1 MFNIIEA
8 NRFQPFFKSLGFI
21 SIFNMAINQTI
32 NTCLSINSI
41 LRTIIRIQLSNL
53 RTREFSHRNRFTS
66 IRKNPVRYMRLRFL
80 TFSSQDTR
88 ISNGFRFNSK
98 FRNINT
104 RSYWFDYSFNKR
116 FKFFS
121 CSFGTSLFLFLF
133 FLSFSFFI
141 IFVNDFFFGF
151 IGFVSIFNS
160 IISSNIYIINI
171 ERILRRSNIFSI
183 IDNIIKI
190 RFVFRFLSFYFII
203 RSRWSF
209 NTKISFFLF
218 CSFTNHI
225 FTNNTF
231 TFFNNRFQF
240 FFSTIQCCI

>member
-1 MFNIIEA
+1 MFNIVEA

-66 IRKNPVRYMRLRFL
+66 IRKNPVRYMGLCFL
-80 TFSSQDTR
+80 AFSSQDTR

-141 IFVNDFFFGF
+141 IFINNFFFGF
-151 IGFVSIFNS
+151 IGVFNNIVSG
-160 IISSNIYIINI
+160 NIYIINI
-171 ERILRRSNIFSI
+171 NRILRRSNIFSI
-183 IDNIIKI
+183 INNIIKI
-190 RFVFRFLSFYFII
+190 RFVFRFLNIYFIS
-203 RSRWSF
+203 SRWFF
-209 NTKISFFLF
+209 NTKIGFFLF
-218 CSFTNHI
+218 FSFTNHI